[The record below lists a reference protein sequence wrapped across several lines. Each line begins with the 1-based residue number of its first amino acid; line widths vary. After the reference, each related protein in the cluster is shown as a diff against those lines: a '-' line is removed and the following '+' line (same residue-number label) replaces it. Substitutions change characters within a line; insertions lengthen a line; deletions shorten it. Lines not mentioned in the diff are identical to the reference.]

1 MRIGLINI
9 GDEILA
15 GKILNTNARDL
26 ALWVSELG
34 HELAFMLTV
43 PDGIDTLE
51 EPLRRAVGE
60 SPEDRCDMLILSG
73 GLGPTHD
80 DYTRQ
85 ALARHLDVPLER
97 NEDAV
102 ACLARFLRIEADR
115 IPPGQATQVMVP
127 RGVTALHNPAGT
139 ACGLGFTEGGC
150 AIFAFPGV
158 PREFKALFDIH
169 CRPLLD
175 RREAVLLRRRAV
187 TYGLSESRQRDHLRD
202 YVVPPPFRFSS
213 LPNATGVTIALE
225 TFAPATEEARLR
237 TTLDAAWED
246 LLGRLPADCIVSRDG
261 TPLTE
266 TVARLLHDAQASVST
281 AESCTAGLVG
291 HLLTSVPG
299 TSPVFPRGFITY
311 ANEAK
316 QEMLGVPAETLKTYG
331 PVSEETARAMA
342 KGCLAAANTDYAISV
357 TGIAG
362 PESDET
368 DKPVG
373 LVYVGIASRRSGGVA
388 VTRFMFR
395 EDREGNRRLG
405 AYNALN
411 QLRLTILADMSDMA
425 NMADMVKR
433 AGK

>member
-26 ALWVSELG
+26 ALWVTELG
-34 HELAFMLTV
+34 HELVFMLTI

-51 EPLRRAVGE
+51 EPLRRVLGGT
-60 SPEDRCDMLILSG
+60 PEDRCDMLILSG

-97 NEDAV
+97 SDDAV
-102 ACLARFLRIEADR
+102 ACLARFLDIEPDR
-115 IPPGQATQVMVP
+115 IPPGQATQLLVP

-139 ACGLGFTEGGC
+139 ACGLGFTERGC
-150 AIFAFPGV
+150 AVFAFPGV
-158 PREFKALFDIH
+158 PREFRTLFDIH
-169 CRPLLD
+169 CRPLLGRGD
-175 RREAVLLRRRAV
+175 AVLLRRRAV

-225 TFAPATEEARLR
+225 TFAPASEEPRLR
-237 TTLDAAWED
+237 TSLDAAWDD
-246 LLGRLPADCIVSRDG
+246 LLGRLPPECIVSRDG
-261 TPLTE
+261 TSLID
-266 TVARLLHDAQASVST
+266 TVAAMLHDANASVST

-291 HLLTSVPG
+291 HLLTSAPG
-299 TSPVFPRGFITY
+299 TSPIFQRGFITY

-316 QEMLGVPAETLKTYG
+316 HELLGVPEDTLNHYG
-331 PVSEETARAMA
+331 AVSEETARAMA
-342 KGCLAAANTDYAISV
+342 QGCLAAANTDYAISV

-368 DKPVG
+368 NKPVG
-373 LVYVGIASRRSGGVA
+373 LVYVGIASRRSGRVTVA
-388 VTRFMFR
+388 RFMFR
-395 EDREGNRRLG
+395 EDRDGNRRLG

-411 QLRLTILADMSDMA
+411 QLRLAILDDS
-425 NMADMVKR
+425 

>member
-51 EPLRRAVGE
+51 EPLRRAFGT

-85 ALARHLDVPLER
+85 ALARHLNVPLER
-97 NEDAV
+97 SEDAV
-102 ACLARFLRIEADR
+102 ACLARFLSIKPDQ

-139 ACGLGFTEGGC
+139 ACGLGFTERGC
-150 AIFAFPGV
+150 AVFAFPGV
-158 PREFKALFDIH
+158 PREFKTLFDIH
-169 CRPLLD
+169 CRPLLNRGD
-175 RREAVLLRRRAV
+175 AVLLRRRAL

-202 YVVPPPFRFSS
+202 YVVPPPFRYSS

-225 TFAPATEEARLR
+225 THAPAAEEARLR
-237 TTLDAAWED
+237 VALDTAWDD
-246 LLGRLPADCIVSRDG
+246 LLGRLPAECIVSRDG

-266 TVARLLHDAQASVST
+266 TVATMLHDLKASVST

-291 HLLTSVPG
+291 HLITTVPG
-299 TSPVFPRGFITY
+299 TSPIFQRGFITY

-316 QEMLGVPAETLKTYG
+316 QELLGVPEDILKTYG

-342 KGCLAAANTDYAISV
+342 QGCLAAADTDYAISV

-368 DKPVG
+368 EKPVG
-373 LVYVGIASRRSGGVA
+373 LTYVGIASRRSGR
-388 VTRFMFR
+388 VTVSRFMFR
-395 EDREGNRRLG
+395 DDRDGNRRLA
-405 AYNALN
+405 AYNSLN
-411 QLRLTILADMSDMA
+411 QLRLAILEDLASFEE
-425 NMADMVKR
+425 K
-433 AGK
+433 